1 MGPAIGVLKQGGAPF
16 RGNLVTDVDVSREL
30 GKQKVGLDFFIA
42 HVVFIIRCQA
52 QTKGRSFPLH
62 TPHPLSSSAVTQPR

>member
-1 MGPAIGVLKQGGAPF
+1 M
-16 RGNLVTDVDVSREL
+16 TDVDVSREL

-42 HVVFIIRCQA
+42 HVVFIIPSQA

-62 TPHPLSSSAVTQPR
+62 TPHPLSSSAVTQLR